1 VVGRAPA
8 VLSQPR
14 VVAGAAVLVA
24 LLVYYRVVGSLPELP
39 TWADVVFTA
48 VVLTP
53 AVFLLVLL
61 ALPLMHARGLLPIGL
76 ATAVLAYVLV
86 EADLDVLGN
95 FAKLAA
101 VTLLAFWFLGF
112 FEELS
117 WVLIVACV
125 IPVVDAISV
134 WRGPTRH
141 IVEERPEVF
150 GALSFAFPVPGGGAF
165 QLGLPDLLFF
175 AIFLGAA
182 ARWGLRLLPTW
193 VCLVASFG
201 VTMALAIY
209 VDPFGI
215 GGLPA
220 LPLLC
225 IAFLAPNA
233 DLIWRRLRDERN
245 RDEEPDAE
253 PTK

>member
-1 VVGRAPA
+1 M
-8 VLSQPR
+8 
-14 VVAGAAVLVA
+14 
-24 LLVYYRVVGSLPELP
+24 
-39 TWADVVFTA
+39 
-48 VVLTP
+48 LTP
-53 AVFLLVLL
+53 AVFALVLL
-61 ALPLMHARGLLPIGL
+61 ALPLANARGLLPIGL
-76 ATAVLAYVLV
+76 ATALLAFVLV
-86 EADLDVLGN
+86 EAELDVLAN

-101 VTLLAFWFLGF
+101 VTLLAFWFLSF

-117 WVLIVACV
+117 WVVIVACV

-150 GALSFAFPVPGGGAF
+150 GALSFAFPVPGEGAF

-182 ARWGLRLLPTW
+182 ARWSLRVLPTW

-201 VTMALAIY
+201 LTMALAIY

-225 IAFLAPNA
+225 VAFLAPNA
-233 DLIWRRLRDERN
+233 DLIWRRLRPEQRTGRRSGQVTVCYLRRFGRRSGSGGSN
-245 RDEEPDAE
+245 AGSRSSSATVSTWGVWGNMSSGRAFASP
-253 PTK
+253 

>member
-1 VVGRAPA
+1 MGRAPA
-8 VLSQPR
+8 VLSNPR
-14 VVAGAAVLVA
+14 VVAGAADLVA

-48 VVLTP
+48 FVLTP

-76 ATAVLAYVLV
+76 ATGVLAYLLV
-86 EADLDVLGN
+86 EADRDVLGH
-95 FAKLAA
+95 FAPLAA
-101 VTLLAFWFLGF
+101 GTLLAFWFLDF

-117 WVLIVACV
+117 WVVIVACV

-150 GALSFAFPVPGGGAF
+150 GALSFAFPVPGEGAF

-182 ARWGLRLLPTW
+182 ARWSLRLLATW

-201 VTMALAIY
+201 LTMAAAIY

-233 DLIWRRLRDERN
+233 DLIWRRLRDEKRR
-245 RDEEPDAE
+245 RDEEPDGE